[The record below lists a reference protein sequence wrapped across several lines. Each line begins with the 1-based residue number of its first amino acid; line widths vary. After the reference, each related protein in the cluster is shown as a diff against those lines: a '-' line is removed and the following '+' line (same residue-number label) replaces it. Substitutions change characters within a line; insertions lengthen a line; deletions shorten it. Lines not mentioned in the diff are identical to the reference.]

1 MVSIWPHI
9 LFARLNGVRTW
20 CEGMHAMCMG
30 TITNMHIS
38 MESMYSA
45 WTLLQVD
52 KEYMHVSK
60 NLGHGSMEHMYDLG
74 LKQCLCNCCN
84 FYVVYKHW
92 LVSMC
97 MHDRYTVMYV
107 AQVDKHG
114 PMAHMDGVH
123 MHIYGAMAQRQGV
136 HGCYGTLHGSREQI
150 KAHGAYVF
158 TWWSI
163 DFNA

>member
-1 MVSIWPHI
+1 MIFAWSYL
-9 LFARLNGVRTW
+9 LFARLNGGHTW
-20 CEGMHAMCMG
+20 CEGMHAMCMC
-30 TITNMHIS
+30 TITNMHVS

-74 LKQCLCNCCN
+74 LKQCLHNCHD

-97 MHDRYTVMYV
+97 MHDMHTVMYV
-107 AQVDKHG
+107 A
-114 PMAHMDGVH
+114 
-123 MHIYGAMAQRQGV
+123 
-136 HGCYGTLHGSREQI
+136 
-150 KAHGAYVF
+150 
-158 TWWSI
+158 
-163 DFNA
+163 